1 MDGRGRL
8 SNDLH
13 SSAQCVFAG
22 VVCRYQRVAA
32 DVVLTSCQT
41 VVTGCHTARRHSQFS
56 SCHSCW
62 HQHCYC
68 VNGFPDSPVC
78 ISVSQLRCGD
88 FLTLIA
94 PLCCVHISWHKGC
107 WVNMWS
113 NVVASRALRDRLKI
127 MWGLE
132 LEKQNKDYQ
141 LQPGWYWIFE
151 ANTDIDFWLS
161 KHLCFL

>member
-1 MDGRGRL
+1 MTRIHQ
-8 SNDLH
+8 H
-13 SSAQCVFAG
+13 SVFAG
-22 VVCRYQRVAA
+22 VVCRYQRVTA

-107 WVNMWS
+107 WVKHVEQCCGKQS
-113 NVVASRALRDRLKI
+113 TK
-127 MWGLE
+127 GLSE
-132 LEKQNKDYQ
+132 NHVGVGAQKAKQG
-141 LQPGWYWIFE
+141 LSIT
-151 ANTDIDFWLS
+151 AWLI
-161 KHLCFL
+161 LNF